1 MTNRELRWE
10 KGKQI
15 IKLKGE
21 LHRTDYMAIKFAE
34 GELTAE
40 EYAEVKEQRK
50 AWRAEINR
58 LQAEIEVLMAEEHYY
73 TTQNS

>member
-1 MTNRELRWE
+1 MTNREQRWD

-40 EYAEVKEQRK
+40 EYAEVKEQRR

-58 LQAEIEVLMAEEHYY
+58 LESEIEALK
-73 TTQNS
+73 TQHC

>member
-1 MTNRELRWE
+1 MTNRELRWD

-21 LHRTDYMAIKFAE
+21 LNRTDYMAIKFAE
-34 GELTAE
+34 GELSAE
-40 EYAEVKEQRK
+40 EYAEVKEQRR

-58 LQAEIEVLMAEEHYY
+58 LQAEIEALMAEC
-73 TTQNS
+73 

>member
-1 MTNRELRWE
+1 MTNRELRWD

-15 IKLKGE
+15 IKLKNE

-34 GELTAE
+34 GELSAE
-40 EYAEVKEQRK
+40 EYAKVKEQRR

-58 LQAEIEVLMAEEHYY
+58 LQAEIEAI
-73 TTQNS
+73 NG

>member
-21 LHRTDYMAIKFAE
+21 LYRTDYMAIKFAE
-34 GELTAE
+34 GELSAE
-40 EYAEVKEQRK
+40 EYAEVKEQRR

-58 LQAEIEVLMAEEHYY
+58 LQAEIEALKKE
-73 TTQNS
+73 

>member
-1 MTNRELRWE
+1 MTNRELRWD

-15 IKLKGE
+15 IKLKSE

-34 GELTAE
+34 GELTAAD
-40 EYAEVKEQRK
+40 YAEVKEQRR

-58 LQAEIEVLMAEEHYY
+58 LQAEIDALRAEEH
-73 TTQNS
+73 

>member
-15 IKLKGE
+15 IELKSE

-40 EYAEVKEQRK
+40 EYAEVKEQRR
-50 AWRAEINR
+50 AWRAEINH
-58 LQAEIEVLMAEEHYY
+58 LQAEIDALRAQEHC
-73 TTQNS
+73 

>member
-15 IKLKGE
+15 IKLKSE
-21 LHRTDYMAIKFAE
+21 LRRTDYMAIKFAE

-40 EYAEVKEQRK
+40 EYAEVKEQRR

-58 LQAEIEVLMAEEHYY
+58 LQAEVEELKKE
-73 TTQNS
+73 

>member
-1 MTNRELRWE
+1 MTNRELRWD

-15 IKLKGE
+15 IKLKSE

-40 EYAEVKEQRK
+40 EYAEVKEQRR

-58 LQAEIEVLMAEEHYY
+58 LQAEIDALRAEEH
-73 TTQNS
+73 

>member
-1 MTNRELRWE
+1 MTNRELRWD

-15 IKLKGE
+15 IKLKAE

-34 GELTAE
+34 GELSAE
-40 EYAEVKEQRK
+40 EYAEVKEQRR

-58 LQAEIEVLMAEEHYY
+58 LQAEIEALRAEL
-73 TTQNS
+73 